1 MAEAHTPRAG
11 DGAGAHGAGPLS
23 WSGSAEG
30 TARQYPTGSWS
41 HLCPV
46 AEAQPVEEALG
57 AAKTAERRQAA
68 REEPVG
74 GGDRHQGCN
83 QMLRSREGTV
93 RTAPTHSSA
102 APRASPQPAA
112 RSRRPGTHTLRAPKV
127 RALPLWTLCPWLPGA
142 RDLLTLSPPPHRESG
157 DSAGWDA
164 AGFAPSG
171 GLRDPGS
178 GASRLLLLVSLRGR
192 SGTVPSE
199 G

>member
-1 MAEAHTPRAG
+1 MVPARSP
-11 DGAGAHGAGPLS
+11 GPGLRK
-23 WSGSAEG
+23 EP
-30 TARQYPTGSWS
+30 ARQYPTGSWS

-93 RTAPTHSSA
+93 RTAPTHGRA
-102 APRASPQPAA
+102 APRASLQPAA

-142 RDLLTLSPPPHRESG
+142 RDLLTLSPPHTGNLGILP
-157 DSAGWDA
+157 AGMLPASPRA
-164 AGFAPSG
+164 AG
-171 GLRDPGS
+171 
-178 GASRLLLLVSLRGR
+178 
-192 SGTVPSE
+192 SGTPGAVRPACFSWSHSE
-199 G
+199 AGVGLFSRKAERVL